1 MSCKTKRNLLK
12 NNNSVAR
19 NKHLKSGAI
28 LSGPPNK
35 YHSFPLLRGRRI
47 SLLSTKSRI
56 LLWRENG
63 SKTGSELNFGSGS
76 NKEVEVI

>member
-12 NNNSVAR
+12 NKNSIAR

-28 LSGPPNK
+28 SGPPKK

-76 NKEVEVI
+76 NEEVEVI

>member
-12 NNNSVAR
+12 NKNSIAR

-28 LSGPPNK
+28 SGPPKK

-47 SLLSTKSRI
+47 SLLSTKSRNL

-76 NKEVEVI
+76 